1 MNTELYHY
9 GVRGM
14 KWGVR
19 KSKEERLSNWKNKQ
33 HTRLDKQTERDQT
46 KWNKKIA
53 KAEAT
58 INKKGST
65 KERDFELRKLKGKR
79 ALSKV
84 LNETGH
90 DLINGLTQKDYNGIV
105 KTQAVATGMSVAS
118 MALMATGN
126 LPVAYLHI
134 PSTNLNFRDY
144 RVKHSDL
151 ESPDTIS

>member
-84 LNETGH
+84 LNKTGH
-90 DLINGLTQKDYNGIV
+90 DLINGLTQKDYNDIV
-105 KTQAVATGMSVAS
+105 KTQAV
-118 MALMATGN
+118 ATGN
-126 LPVAYLHI
+126 LPVAYLHV

>member
-9 GVRGM
+9 GVQGM
-14 KWGVR
+14 KWGIR

-65 KERDFELRKLKGKR
+65 
-79 ALSKV
+79 
-84 LNETGH
+84 
-90 DLINGLTQKDYNGIV
+90 
-105 KTQAVATGMSVAS
+105 
-118 MALMATGN
+118 
-126 LPVAYLHI
+126 
-134 PSTNLNFRDY
+134 
-144 RVKHSDL
+144 
-151 ESPDTIS
+151 

>member
-58 INKKGST
+58 INKKGFHERTGFRIEKIKRKKST
-65 KERDFELRKLKGKR
+65 
-79 ALSKV
+79 
-84 LNETGH
+84 
-90 DLINGLTQKDYNGIV
+90 I
-105 KTQAVATGMSVAS
+105 
-118 MALMATGN
+118 
-126 LPVAYLHI
+126 
-134 PSTNLNFRDY
+134 
-144 RVKHSDL
+144 
-151 ESPDTIS
+151 